1 MLKNILIVVALLAS
15 TTSYANDRLSQ
26 EGYVDI
32 LSNEEGD
39 VSLNALFRYK
49 SSIFVSSNNNNVG
62 LGYGYLFKYGQVVAG
77 YNINADIY
85 AQALIRLDKTNIQYE
100 LTARMDTKNDKTT
113 EIELGL
119 SYYLTDYT
127 AITGRYHL
135 NDSNFYLGIRRWF

>member
-1 MLKNILIVVALLAS
+1 MKATIIALCLLIS
-15 TTSYANDRLSQ
+15 FQTIGNDRLSQ

-32 LSNEEGD
+32 LSNEDGD
-39 VSLNALFRYK
+39 VSVNTLFRYK
-49 SSIFVSSNNNNVG
+49 SSIFISANDNNVG
-62 LGYGYLFKYGQVVAG
+62 IGAGYLFDYGQIVAG
-77 YNINADIY
+77 YHLNADIY

-113 EIELGL
+113 ELEFGL